1 MPLPTAG
8 ELHMAE
14 KKTSS
19 RFCIKF
25 NENDARHLQVMEI
38 LNAQGR
44 HKAQF
49 IATAILHYIYCRE
62 TSAIPQDDAR
72 LRQTVETIVLEV
84 LAKRDT
90 PMKQGTFPADKQYSP
105 KSRKSSEIG
114 LDDVELDSETIRA
127 IHDSL
132 TAFRSTQK

>member
-1 MPLPTAG
+1 
-8 ELHMAE
+8 
-14 KKTSS
+14 
-19 RFCIKF
+19 
-25 NENDARHLQVMEI
+25 
-38 LNAQGR
+38 
-44 HKAQF
+44 
-49 IATAILHYIYCRE
+49 
-62 TSAIPQDDAR
+62 
-72 LRQTVETIVLEV
+72 

>member
-1 MPLPTAG
+1 
-8 ELHMAE
+8 
-14 KKTSS
+14 
-19 RFCIKF
+19 
-25 NENDARHLQVMEI
+25 MEI
-38 LNAQGR
+38 LNAQAR
-44 HKAQF
+44 HNPQF

-105 KSRKSSEIG
+105 KNRQSSEIG